1 MSDAFVIAIDQGT
14 TGTAIHRLSAAGT
27 FDSLAT
33 AQHKQ
38 IYRQPGWVEHN
49 PEELVAQVTGGLERA
64 AGAAGIGIANQG
76 ETVVAW
82 DYQTKQPVYNAIVW
96 QDARTQDRIEAMKA
110 AGHEAT
116 TLERAGLPLDPYFS
130 ASKLRWIL
138 DHISEARDL
147 RSEGR
152 LCLGTSDAF
161 FLDRLAGACVT
172 DVTTASRTSLMNL
185 QTLDWDPVL
194 CELFGVPIECLPKI
208 VSTTG
213 AIGEI
218 QAGAAKGV
226 PVTASAVD
234 QQAALF
240 GHGCRRPGDLKFT
253 FGTGAFALCVTGD
266 RPLKD
271 PGSGL
276 LPTVAWRIADGPATY
291 AVDGGI
297 YNAASAINWARGLGL
312 FSDFREIQAFG
323 DCALQRGLAFVPALS
338 GLGCPYWDRSAGGLW
353 LGLGLETSKSDMMQ
367 SILEGIAFRAG
378 QVIGAMENLLPIS
391 RRLSIDGGLSNNG
404 YFCEFLAKVLNR
416 VLSVPSTVEL
426 TGFGIAQLALI
437 GAGLAGLETL
447 PAGPAPRQKIIPAE
461 AIDPRLPEKFRQAV
475 DRSRKWR

>member
-1 MSDAFVIAIDQGT
+1 MSEKFVIAVDQGT
-14 TGTAIHRLSAAGT
+14 TGTAIHRLAADGA
-27 FDSLAT
+27 FESLSNT
-33 AQHKQ
+33 QHKQ
-38 IYRQPGWVEHN
+38 IYRKPGWVEHN
-49 PEELVAQVTGGLERA
+49 PEELIAQVTAGLDRA
-64 AGAAGIGIANQG
+64 AGATGIGIANQG

-96 QDARTQDRIEAMKA
+96 QDARTQEKVEQLKA
-110 AGHEAT
+110 AGHEET
-116 TLERAGLPLDPYFS
+116 TLNRAGLPLDPYFS
-130 ASKLRWIL
+130 ATKLKWLL
-138 DHISEARDL
+138 DHCSEARDL

-185 QTLDWDPVL
+185 ETLDWDPVL
-194 CELFGVPIECLPKI
+194 CDLFGVPIECLPKI

-218 QAGAAKGV
+218 QAGAAKGI

-240 GHGCRRPGDLKFT
+240 GHGCRQPGDLKFT

-266 RPLKD
+266 KPLKD

-276 LPTVAWRIADGPATY
+276 LPTVAWRLDGGNATY

-297 YNAASAINWARGLGL
+297 YNAASAVNWARGIGL
-312 FSDFREIQAFG
+312 FAEFREIQAFP
-323 DCALQRGLAFVPALS
+323 DCALARGLAFVPALS
-338 GLGCPYWDRSAGGLW
+338 GLGCPYWDRSAGGMW
-353 LGLGLETSKSDMMQ
+353 LGLGLETTKSDMMQ

-391 RRLSIDGGLSNNG
+391 RRLSIDGGVSNNG
-404 YFCEFLAKVLNR
+404 SFCEFRSKVLNR
-416 VLSVPSTVEL
+416 VLTVPATVEL
-426 TGFGIAQLALI
+426 TGFGAAQFALI
-437 GAGLAGLETL
+437 GAGLATIDTL
-447 PAGPAPRQKIIPAE
+447 PASPAPRQKIIPAE
-461 AIDPRLPEKFRQAV
+461 PIDPQLTEKFRRAV